1 METASGDSSIFGD
14 VDYGLLLVFL
24 VGISLAL
31 FLLRRRSAEDDFEE
45 SDGQRTRIRHGD
57 L

>member
-1 METASGDSSIFGD
+1 METATGDSSFFGD

-31 FLLRRRSAEDDFEE
+31 FLLRRRSTEDDFEE